1 MWWQTCVSALLER
14 SAMKT
19 KEQKQQDIAL
29 LKEEFGDAGN
39 ALVVSFQGLTVEKDW
54 ELRRA
59 LEKAELNYRVVK
71 NTLGKLAVE
80 GTPLEPLR
88 EHFIGMTAIAYSQT
102 DPVGLAKVLSKFA
115 KENAQLKF
123 KAGIVE
129 GRVINIKDI
138 DALAALPSKE
148 ELISKLMFVLNSPA
162 QRIATAVN
170 GVARNLAVVIKQIAD
185 QKSGGEQA
193 SEQPGEQAS

>member
-1 MWWQTCVSALLER
+1 
-14 SAMKT
+14 MKT
-19 KEQKQQDIAL
+19 KEQKQQDIAQ
-29 LKEEFGDAGN
+29 LKDEFGAADN
-39 ALVVSFQGLTVEKDW
+39 ALIVNFQGLTVEKDW

-71 NTLGKLAVE
+71 ITVE
-80 GTPLEPLR
+80 GTPLEPLKD
-88 EHFIGMTAIAYSQT
+88 HFIGMTAVAYSEK
-102 DPVGLAKVLSKFA
+102 DPVGLAKVLCKFA

-129 GRVINIKDI
+129 GRVINVKDV

-148 ELISKLMFVLNSPA
+148 ELISKLMFLLNSPA
-162 QRIATAVN
+162 QRIATVVN

-185 QKSGGEQA
+185 QKGGQ
-193 SEQPGEQAS
+193 S

>member
-1 MWWQTCVSALLER
+1 
-14 SAMKT
+14 MKT
-19 KEQKQQDIAL
+19 KEQKQQDIAQ
-29 LKEEFGDAGN
+29 LKEEFGVADN
-39 ALVVSFQGLTVEKDW
+39 AVIVSFQGLTVEKDW

-71 NTLGKLAVE
+71 NTLVKIAVD
-80 GTPLEPLR
+80 GTPLEPLKD
-88 EHFIGMTAIAYSQT
+88 HFTGMTAVAYSQK

-115 KENAQLKF
+115 KDNAKLKF

-129 GRVINIKDI
+129 GRVINVKDV

-148 ELISKLMFVLNSPA
+148 ELVSKLMFLLNSPA
-162 QRIATAVN
+162 QRIAIAVN

-185 QKSGGEQA
+185 QKGGQDQA
-193 SEQPGEQAS
+193 GGQES

>member
-1 MWWQTCVSALLER
+1 
-14 SAMKT
+14 MKT
-19 KEQKQQDIAL
+19 REQKQQDIAG
-29 LKEEFGDAGN
+29 LKEEFSGADN
-39 ALVVSFQGLTVEKDW
+39 ALIVSFQGLTVEKDG

-80 GTPLEPLR
+80 GTPLEPLKDS
-88 EHFIGMTAIAYSQT
+88 FIGMTAIAYSEN

-123 KAGIVE
+123 KAGVVE
-129 GRVINIKDI
+129 GRVINVKDI
-138 DALAALPSKE
+138 EALAALPSKE
-148 ELISKLMFVLNSPA
+148 ELISKLMFLLNSPA
-162 QRIATAVN
+162 QRIAIAVN

-185 QKSGGEQA
+185 QKGEQQ
-193 SEQPGEQAS
+193 SS